1 MLSFYKIYIF
11 EELDYIIID
20 LKPSVVSEWLMADE
34 IVQSLMLG
42 TAVFYFMFFVRCVE
56 NSTYLMSIKQQIF
69 NN

>member
-42 TAVFYFMFFVRCVE
+42 TAVFYFMFLSCWE
-56 NSTYLMSIKQQIF
+56 F
-69 NN
+69 NLLHVDQTADIQ